1 MTNLPRRVVLL
12 TLPAMLVAC
21 GALDGPRS
29 VSLSEAELQRRI
41 ELAFPLE
48 RRVLELLELTLS
60 APQLRLIPERNRLA
74 AELDIGARD
83 RLRGGQW
90 SGRLAFESALRYDAT
105 EQSLRLA
112 QVRVTQLTLGSGGA
126 SQAQAERIGA
136 VLAERVLEGFTVYR
150 LPADKAAT
158 LQRAGMVPGEVAV
171 NARGVEITLVPAP
184 R

>member
-1 MTNLPRRVVLL
+1 MTSLLRRAVMLALPT
-12 TLPAMLVAC
+12 TLMAC
-21 GALDGPRS
+21 GALEGPRS

-41 ELAFPLE
+41 EQAFPLE
-48 RRVLELLELTLS
+48 RRVLELLELSLS
-60 APQLRLIPERNRLA
+60 APKLRLIPERNRLA

-112 QVRVTQLTLGSGGA
+112 QVRVLQLTLGSGGA

-150 LPADKAAT
+150 LPADKAAS
-158 LQRAGMVPGEVAV
+158 LQRAGMVPGDVAV
-171 NARGVEITLVPAP
+171 NARGVEITLVPVT

>member
-1 MTNLPRRVVLL
+1 MTSLLRRAVMLA
-12 TLPAMLVAC
+12 LPATLMAC
-21 GALDGPRS
+21 GALEGPRS

-41 ELAFPLE
+41 EQAFPLE
-48 RRVLELLELTLS
+48 RRVLELLELSLS
-60 APQLRLIPERNRLA
+60 APKLRLIPERNRLA

-90 SGRLAFESALRYDAT
+90 SGRLAFESALRYDAA

-112 QVRVTQLTLGSGGA
+112 QVRVMQLTLGSGGA
-126 SQAQAERIGA
+126 SQAQAERIGS

-150 LPADKAAT
+150 LPADKAAS
-158 LQRAGMVPGEVAV
+158 LQRAGMVPGDVAV
-171 NARGVEITLVPAP
+171 NARGVEITLVPVT

>member
-1 MTNLPRRVVLL
+1 MTNLPRRVFMLAVPATLL
-12 TLPAMLVAC
+12 AC

-29 VSLSEAELQRRI
+29 VSLSEAESQRRI

-48 RRVLELLELTLS
+48 RRVLELLELSLS
-60 APQLRLIPERNRLA
+60 APKLRLIPERNRLA

-112 QVRVTQLTLGSGGA
+112 QVRVLQLTLGSGGA

-150 LPADKAAT
+150 LSADKASS
-158 LQRAGMVPGEVAV
+158 LQRAGMAPGEVVV
-171 NARGVEITLVPAP
+171 NARGVEITLAP
-184 R
+184 VTR